1 VGRGLKVQQV
11 PLVLK
16 VLKVLLGFKEVK
28 VPKVPKGLK
37 DQQVRFKGLKV
48 ILVLQVHHQIKD
60 LKIML

>member
-28 VPKVPKGLK
+28 VPKVPKVLK

-48 ILVLQVHHQIKD
+48 ILVLQVHHQIKG